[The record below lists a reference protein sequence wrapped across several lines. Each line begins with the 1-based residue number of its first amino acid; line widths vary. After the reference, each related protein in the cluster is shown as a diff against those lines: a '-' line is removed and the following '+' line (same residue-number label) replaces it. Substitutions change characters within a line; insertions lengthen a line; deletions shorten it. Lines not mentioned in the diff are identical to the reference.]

1 MKTLI
6 LLLSSSLAF
15 GGLSLNKREVANRQS
30 HTSGPYCYDH
40 KDYQCRKKPKHETHE
55 ECHVEYD
62 VVVDVT
68 YIEECEHIE
77 ITTCV
82 EEKRKVHK
90 TSHEVGHDSKVV
102 DEYEEHQYDNGHYRK
117 RAAQAPVGIQA
128 PDPNGIEQQHHYG
141 YNTGPQCQTRKD
153 KQCQKHPKEE
163 SHKVPKTLCKKI
175 VDTIYVEE
183 CEEVVTVRCEEDL
196 EGQHHSETV
205 AEHESK
211 SIAHSQHYAEETHF

>member
-1 MKTLI
+1 M
-6 LLLSSSLAF
+6 
-15 GGLSLNKREVANRQS
+15 RQS

-77 ITTCV
+77 VTTCV

-102 DEYEEHQYDNGHYRK
+102 DEYDEH
-117 RAAQAPVGIQA
+117 
-128 PDPNGIEQQHHYG
+128 QHHYG

-153 KQCQKHPKEE
+153 KQGQKHPKEE
-163 SHKVPKTLCKKI
+163 SHKVPRTLCKKI
-175 VDTIYVEE
+175 VDTIYIEE